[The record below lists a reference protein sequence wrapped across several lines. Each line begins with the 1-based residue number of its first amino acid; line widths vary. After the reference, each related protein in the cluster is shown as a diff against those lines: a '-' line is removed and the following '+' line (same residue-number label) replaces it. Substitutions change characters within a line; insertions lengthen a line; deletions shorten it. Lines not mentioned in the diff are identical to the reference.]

1 MPQLNPSSS
10 FAGVLSPPLGSPFPE
25 AHFGTWV
32 SGEFESSSIRRS
44 PEAFGGLI
52 REKERRRNNLAIW
65 DEMIRITLPE
75 LLRR

>member
-1 MPQLNPSSS
+1 
-10 FAGVLSPPLGSPFPE
+10 
-25 AHFGTWV
+25 V

-44 PEAFGGLI
+44 PGAFGGLI